1 MPLTLAICLFAAIF
15 EEEEEGIM
23 TLEACRLSDLPRRG
37 WIAGSANAG
46 LLSGPFG
53 GGGSLCLEEEEEE
66 EDEARGGI

>member
-15 EEEEEGIM
+15 EEEEEEGIM

-53 GGGSLCLEEEEEE
+53 GGGGSLCLEEE